1 MAEDKYLLED
11 GSGGYQ
17 LEDASGVLLIDYP
30 QADAALGGTTGQ
42 LYPRPVVQYQ
52 ALAAPMVAGSG
63 VSWMPRLPD
72 TVQRAVVGLSMVV
85 APLLP
90 QPAAQTWVHP
100 QTPALVQPTAAYRS
114 IVAAPLSPPQAA
126 ITWTPQY
133 APEPIRSPGLIASV
147 AAFPP
152 SVTAS
157 LPQNVTWWPQFPDR
171 VVQWVRFQEPLT
183 VGPPVSPTLPNA
195 ADAGIQGS
203 SGQLYAPPVVQY
215 QAIAGPVLVP
225 AAAAPIIPL
234 QFNADGLIRPDSW
247 THNQAVAG
255 PVAIPITVG
264 WWPRLPD
271 PVQVPVRPV
280 FSFYSNPIQPLNP
293 AALSALPWLMRNQPL
308 ILPQYPTR
316 HVLALNP
323 TTPAPVAVVIPW
335 LVPPGQLI
343 FRPVARYDAYYAK
356 PLRPQDP
363 DGRSDLPWLV
373 TQPPGQLALR
383 FIRSELIAP
392 VSPVLVYGWWVRQPD
407 LVRLLRE
414 NPHVRAVPIQPLNP
428 AGRSD
433 LPWLPQAPPGKAKPV
448 GAPSSLAFPPHGW
461 AVVSV
466 TRGVILLT
474 GSNQPIIILTGQGSG
489 GVFDLTVFDPT
500 VFDTGNTIALTGRY
514 QPSIVLT
521 GSVE

>member
-30 QADAALGGTTGQ
+30 QADATLGGVTGQ

-52 ALAAPMVAGSG
+52 AMAAPMVAGSG
-63 VSWMPRLPD
+63 VSWMPRLPEP
-72 TVQRAVVGLSMVV
+72 VQRAVVGLSMVV
-85 APLLP
+85 VPLLP

-100 QTPALVQPTAAYRS
+100 QTPALVQAVVPYRS
-114 IVAAPLSPPQAA
+114 VVAAPLVAGLSWTQIQPPEAA
-126 ITWTPQY
+126 RL
-133 APEPIRSPGLIASV
+133 APVQPSVV
-147 AAFPP
+147 AAPLTIPSAPGVNWIFPRQPDLVRLPTRADSVLVQPP

-171 VVQWVRFQEPLT
+171 VVQRVRFQEPLT
-183 VGPPVSPTLPNA
+183 VGPPVSPTLPSA

-203 SGQLYAPPVVQY
+203 GGQLYPRPVVQY
-215 QAIAGPVLVP
+215 QAIAGPVLIP
-225 AAAAPIIPL
+225 AAAAPSLPL

-271 PVQVPVRPV
+271 TVQVPVRPV

-308 ILPQYPTR
+308 ILPQYPIR

-323 TTPAPVAVVIPW
+323 TTPAAP
-335 LVPPGQLI
+335 LI
-343 FRPVARYDAYYAK
+343 H
-356 PLRPQDP
+356 
-363 DGRSDLPWLV
+363 
-373 TQPPGQLALR
+373 
-383 FIRSELIAP
+383 
-392 VSPVLVYGWWVRQPD
+392 GWWLRQPD

-433 LPWLPQAPPGKAKPV
+433 LPWLPQAPPGIAKPIA
-448 GAPSSLAFPPHGW
+448 APSSLAFPPPAALLG
-461 AVVSV
+461 SV
-466 TRGVILLT
+466 GVAT
-474 GSNQPIIILTGQGSG
+474 WIIIVPSWP
-489 GVFDLTVFDPT
+489 DTVVVEAHAD
-500 VFDTGNTIALTGRY
+500 VI
-514 QPSIVLT
+514 IVPA
-521 GSVE
+521 SPNDVDVP

>member
-17 LEDASGVLLIDYP
+17 LEDGSGVLLIDYP
-30 QADAALGGTTGQ
+30 QADATLGMATGQ

-52 ALAAPMVAGSG
+52 AMAAPMVAGSG
-63 VSWMPRLPD
+63 MRWMPRLPEP
-72 TVQRAVVGLSMVV
+72 VRRAVVGLSMVV
-85 APLLP
+85 VPLLP

-100 QTPALVQPTAAYRS
+100 QTPALVQATAAYRS
-114 IVAAPLSPPQAA
+114 VVAAPLSPPQAA

-133 APEPIRSPGLIASV
+133 APEPVRSPGLIASV

-171 VVQWVRFQEPLT
+171 VVQRVRFQEPLT
-183 VGPPVSPTLPNA
+183 VGPPVSPTLPSA

-203 SGQLYAPPVVQY
+203 GGQLYPRPVVQY

-225 AAAAPIIPL
+225 PAAAPTIPL

-255 PVAIPITVG
+255 PVAIPIPVG
-264 WWPRLPD
+264 WWPRLAD
-271 PVQVPVRPV
+271 AVQSPVRPV
-280 FSFYSNPIQPLNP
+280 FSLLTQPIQPLNP
-293 AALSALPWLMRNQPL
+293 AALSTLPWLMRNAPL

-316 HVLALNP
+316 SVLALNP
-323 TTPAPVAVVIPW
+323 TTPAAAAIVIPW

-343 FRPVARYDAYYAK
+343 FRPVARYEAVTVK

-373 TQPPGQLALR
+373 SAPPGQSALR

-392 VSPVLVYGWWVRQPD
+392 VSPVLVHGWWARQPD

-414 NPHVRAVPIQPLNP
+414 HPPARAVPIRPLNP
-428 AGRSD
+428 DGRSD
-433 LPWLPQAPPGKAKPV
+433 LPWLPQAPPGKAAPV
-448 GAPSSLAFPPHGW
+448 AAPSSLAFPAPAGFLAPPPLIGVQLLIGDQVVTVISVGDVAIQLVTLTVSDA
-461 AVVSV
+461 AVTVLQI
-466 TRGVILLT
+466 GDILLVT
-474 GSNQPIIILTGQGSG
+474 S
-489 GVFDLTVFDPT
+489 
-500 VFDTGNTIALTGRY
+500 
-514 QPSIVLT
+514 
-521 GSVE
+521 